1 MNKDKKTDSKAKFK
15 VFIIDNHPVF
25 CKGLS
30 MLIEKEKDFTV
41 CGSAGEYPAALQA
54 MQDTQPDIT
63 ITDIAIE
70 DSSGLRRLE
79 ALTAQYQNTPTLV
92 MSAYDESLYAERC
105 LRAGANGYIM
115 KNEPPEKVISA
126 LKTIIGGDIYVSE
139 ILGAKLLHKLVTK
152 KESSCSPIEL
162 LSNRELE
169 VFDLIGNGLKT
180 RVIAEQLN
188 LSIKTIETYVAHIKK
203 KMNFKDSRSLFLH
216 AVQWSI
222 SKDSI

>member
-54 MQDTQPDIT
+54 MQNTQPDIT

-115 KNEPPEKVISA
+115 KNEPPGK
-126 LKTIIGGDIYVSE
+126 
-139 ILGAKLLHKLVTK
+139 
-152 KESSCSPIEL
+152 
-162 LSNRELE
+162 SNIR
-169 VFDLIGNGLKT
+169 
-180 RVIAEQLN
+180 
-188 LSIKTIETYVAHIKK
+188 IKNNNWWRYI
-203 KMNFKDSRSLFLH
+203 R
-216 AVQWSI
+216 
-222 SKDSI
+222 